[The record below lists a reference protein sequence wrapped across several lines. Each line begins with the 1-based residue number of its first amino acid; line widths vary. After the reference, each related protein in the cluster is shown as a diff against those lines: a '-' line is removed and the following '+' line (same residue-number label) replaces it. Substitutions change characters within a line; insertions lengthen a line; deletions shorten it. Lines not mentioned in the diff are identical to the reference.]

1 MPRTSH
7 FPHPLAVLPC
17 NRKLDLHQYAS
28 AFEENNQ
35 HCGFESAAFDMNN
48 AAIRLHSLLREVPL
62 FEGMEPAALDR
73 LAAGAILLDTP
84 GKTVIFKRDD
94 VCRGIYAVVSG
105 QVKLALQGA
114 QGGER
119 VVELVGPGGVF
130 GEIAVLN
137 GRHLLTAETLVDTRL
152 VHVVK
157 ATVLAELECAPA
169 FTRAIV
175 AALSRRFQHL
185 LGALEDCTLRSG
197 AERVS
202 SYLLAQLPP
211 NPVNGHAVV
220 TLPARK
226 GVIASQLNLTH
237 EHFSRLL
244 HEIQAAGLIQV
255 NGRQILISDIE
266 KLRTYLVSPRLT
278 AN

>member
-1 MPRTSH
+1 M
-7 FPHPLAVLPC
+7 
-17 NRKLDLHQYAS
+17 N
-28 AFEENNQ
+28 
-35 HCGFESAAFDMNN
+35 SAAT
-48 AAIRLHSLLREVPL
+48 RLHSLIRELPV
-62 FEGMEPAALDR
+62 FEAMDQAALER
-73 LAAGAILLDTP
+73 MTAGAILVDTP

-94 VCRGIYAVVSG
+94 ACRGLFGVVSG

-114 QGGER
+114 RGGER

-137 GRHLLTAETLVDTRL
+137 GRHLLAAETLSETRL
-152 VHVVK
+152 VQFPK
-157 ATVLAELECAPA
+157 AAVLAELQRSPE
-169 FTRAIV
+169 FTRGIV
-175 AALSRRFQHL
+175 AIISRRFQHL

-197 AERVS
+197 AERVTG
-202 SYLLAQLPP
+202 YLLSQLPP

-244 HEIQAAGLIQV
+244 HDIAAAGLIQV
-255 NGRQILISDIE
+255 NGRDILIPDVG
-266 KLRTYLVSPRLT
+266 KLRAYP
-278 AN
+278 A